1 MHRVDP
7 PSAGACEIERALF
20 PLFLQ
25 TCNTFPGFSTADG
38 AASRAARDTLLG
50 AFLPRGTAELS
61 APPHSCGSMVLPAA
75 LRELRTIQR

>member
-25 TCNTFPGFSTADG
+25 TCNTFPPI
-38 AASRAARDTLLG
+38 ASGAARDTLLG

>member
-1 MHRVDP
+1 VIYRYL
-7 PSAGACEIERALF
+7 ARTF

-50 AFLPRGTAELS
+50 AFPAKGDSGALS
-61 APPHSCGSMVLPAA
+61 APTQLRQHGIARRAA
-75 LRELRTIQR
+75 